1 MFVWRVDVFLRAL
14 AQYLPEIYVGLER
27 LRPHL
32 DQPTWDVTLREVY
45 AGFPIISV
53 DYGVMEKARN
63 VLVIPADIGWSDV
76 GDWASLGSLF
86 PLDENGNNVQGR
98 HIGVESR
105 GCVIFTER
113 PGRLV
118 ATLGLEDLV
127 IVDTEEALLVLPK
140 ARAQEI

>member
-1 MFVWRVDVFLRAL
+1 
-14 AQYLPEIYVGLER
+14 
-27 LRPHL
+27 
-32 DQPTWDVTLREVY
+32 
-45 AGFPIISV
+45 
-53 DYGVMEKARN
+53 
-63 VLVIPADIGWSDV
+63 V

-86 PLDENGNNVQGR
+86 PLDENGNHVQGR

-105 GCVIFTER
+105 GCVIFTEQ